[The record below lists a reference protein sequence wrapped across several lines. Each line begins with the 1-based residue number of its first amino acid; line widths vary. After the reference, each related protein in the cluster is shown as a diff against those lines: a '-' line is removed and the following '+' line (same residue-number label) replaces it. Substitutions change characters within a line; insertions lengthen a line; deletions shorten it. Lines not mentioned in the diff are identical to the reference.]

1 MLEELIRKQEKKE
14 AIKLWRRELKQVMI
28 SRPCWLQGDTSH
40 APFLGLEDA
49 QALINIL
56 REFNST
62 AASGG
67 EYQEKIFSCA
77 RISPAASEAA
87 FNLLPRSLWA
97 LFGFVVSQKFES
109 AVYLGYI

>member
-1 MLEELIRKQEKKE
+1 MLEKLIRKQEEKK
-14 AIKLWRRELKQVMI
+14 AIKLWRRELKQVMK
-28 SRPCWLQGDTSH
+28 SNLCWLQGDTSH

-67 EYQEKIFSCA
+67 EYQEKIYSCA
-77 RISPAASEAA
+77 RISPAASEAV

-97 LFGFVVSQKFES
+97 LFGFVVSQQSGS
-109 AVYLGYI
+109 ALYLGYI

>member
-1 MLEELIRKQEKKE
+1 METG
-14 AIKLWRRELKQVMI
+14 IKTSDEIQSLLTARGHF
-28 SRPCWLQGDTSH
+28 SRTLSWFGRCPGIDKH
-40 APFLGLEDA
+40 
-49 QALINIL
+49 L

-87 FNLLPRSLWA
+87 FNLLPHSLWA
-97 LFGFVVSQKFES
+97 LFGFVVSQKFGS
-109 AVYLGYI
+109 AVNLGYI